1 MGPLASPSS
10 PYAANAFG
18 VNLPCL
24 FFLRTFLFDWCDQNL
39 FELYLANDGQ
49 DGEGKYRQQEQ
60 DEKNESDHHGYM
72 QNERHLL
79 TFSVSPADRIL
90 YGPERNITQMT
101 NFLLKYRHARSS

>member
-1 MGPLASPSS
+1 LGPLASPSP
-10 PYAANAFG
+10 PYAADAFG

-24 FFLRTFLFDWCDQNL
+24 FFLRAFLFDGCDKSL
-39 FELYLANDGQ
+39 FEFYLANNGQ
-49 DGEGKYRQQEQ
+49 DSEGKYRQQEQ

-90 YGPERNITQMT
+90 YGPERNITQMK
-101 NFLLKYRHARSS
+101 NFLLKYRHARRS